1 MEDNSERAVDFSPR
15 MDASSTNAAGGGSAN
30 SSRDTSSSS
39 SSHNQLLSTVLELR
53 GDLEKTMTKM
63 AQMSEQ
69 NQALSSNYQVLKDEL
84 VDTRRKYNEARENYL
99 TTVEEKIELERASEA
114 FMDRLK
120 IQLTEKTKEFE
131 SLRDKFAPQDIDYV
145 RIKVQ
150 EELEIPHRQ
159 KLQAMDKEVQ
169 RHKEEF
175 FSMRRELEK
184 SKAEYEAYSQNQQ
197 REVTAIR
204 DEHQVRT
211 RTSNKLSAP
220 LLIPTT
226 TSSLDPTCPLFLL
239 PPPLPHKC
247 PS

>member
-1 MEDNSERAVDFSPR
+1 MI
-15 MDASSTNAAGGGSAN
+15 
-30 SSRDTSSSS
+30 
-39 SSHNQLLSTVLELR
+39 
-53 GDLEKTMTKM
+53 KM
-63 AQMSEQ
+63 AQLSEQ
-69 NQALSSNYQVLKDEL
+69 NQALSSNYQVLKEEL

-131 SLRDKFAPQDIDYV
+131 SLRDKFAPQDIDFV

-159 KLQAMDKEVQ
+159 KLQAMDREVQ

-175 FSMRRELEK
+175 FAMRRELEK

-204 DEHQVRT
+204 DEHQVCNMHKTKLQKTSVPIHSSAHLLLPLFPLHPLLPDTHKLATARRCRASCSFCAT
-211 RTSNKLSAP
+211 RSPSCKRPRATSRRTSS
-220 LLIPTT
+220 
-226 TSSLDPTCPLFLL
+226 
-239 PPPLPHKC
+239 
-247 PS
+247 